1 MKSLLLLLSL
11 CTSLPSLIYAQTGV
25 YEYKSKS
32 TKEDISLQLRR
43 DGVFFYTYNKE
54 WTNCTTQGTWRP
66 SNNGRVILNSDY
78 QLDDYIIKEE
88 VLPNQ
93 KGITVV
99 IQGRGKKEAPTTISS
114 LYFNDNE
121 SLSLS
126 TDGEAGFKALEQ
138 RQRAM
143 MTSSPAVR
151 DSIGKTDPPRFFK
164 YNNAAAV
171 KSITMKFDLKTIT
184 FPIKDPKANKIVI
197 TTAFAPNA
205 AYKYMKDVEFV
216 KDDKFIREEGSQI
229 KLKKQ
234 KY

>member
-11 CTSLPSLIYAQTGV
+11 FSSLPLFVNGQTGV
-25 YEYKSKS
+25 YEYKNKS

-66 SNNGRVILNSDY
+66 LNNGRVILNSDY
-78 QLDDYIIKEE
+78 QLDNYTVKEE
-88 VLPNQ
+88 VVPNQ
-93 KGITVV
+93 KGITVI

-114 LYFNDNE
+114 LYLNDNE
-121 SLSLS
+121 SLNLQ
-126 TDGEAGFKALEQ
+126 TDGEAGFAALEQ

-143 MTSSPAVR
+143 MTSSPQVR
-151 DSIGKTDPPRFFK
+151 DSIKNTDPPRFFK
-164 YNNAAAV
+164 YANAAAV
-171 KSITMKFDLKTIT
+171 KSITMQFDLKTLT
-184 FPIKDPKANKIVI
+184 FPIKDPQANKIVI

-216 KDDKFIREEGSQI
+216 KDDKFIREEGSPI

-234 KY
+234 RY